1 MEQVL
6 KALYRSE
13 FVSEFSSS
21 LQIQVP
27 LLNCMKAVFSFC
39 LLWWEFYSREVRKQR
54 KEKMVLPGE
63 I

>member
-39 LLWWEFYSREVRKQR
+39 LLLWEFYSREVRKQR